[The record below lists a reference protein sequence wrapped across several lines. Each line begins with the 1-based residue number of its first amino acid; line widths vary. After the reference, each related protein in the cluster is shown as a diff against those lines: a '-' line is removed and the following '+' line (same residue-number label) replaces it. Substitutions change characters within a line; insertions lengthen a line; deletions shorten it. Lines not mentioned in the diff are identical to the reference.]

1 MSPSLAVAQPQ
12 APQSP
17 SAPPDATPASWYG
30 LAVLIV
36 VALYGVVD
44 RQVFV
49 LMAEPIRVNLGL
61 NDFQLGLLNGLGVSM
76 FAVVAGYPIGWLA
89 DRYDRRVVLA
99 CCIVVWSLAV
109 VACGMAQTF
118 SALFLASAMV
128 GAGEAGITPIMF
140 SMIPEM
146 FRNAKRQFANSLNM
160 VVGRLSTGLL
170 IAFCGLLSQIAD
182 ASRPYLPA
190 AMQGMENWRL
200 TFFWAALPAPL
211 FVLLLLWLPARSRA
225 VEARANE
232 PNADMAA
239 PPSDAAVARR
249 STPVSV
255 VAFWRAHAT
264 HLGAIFAALT
274 VSVMGLVAVSVWL
287 PVVAMR
293 QFGATPVE
301 VGNALGGAT
310 FVASAAG
317 LLFTVYGM
325 RWMAPRVG
333 GRLPVMALAVAC
345 ATSGLALL
353 LLPLATSSNGL
364 FIIYG
369 LHMTLLMMGLMT
381 YPTVLQ
387 DLAPAHLRARMFAI
401 FGVLGVVFPSLMP
414 PFIGA
419 LSDQFTQAPNGL
431 MLVTVVSGAV
441 LLVSSSAL
449 YLWGARGYEAIV
461 RAAAEAA

>member
-1 MSPSLAVAQPQ
+1 MKQ
-12 APQSP
+12 
-17 SAPPDATPASWYG
+17 PDATTASWYG

-49 LMAEPIRVNLGL
+49 LMAEPIRVNMGL
-61 NDFQLGLLNGLGVSM
+61 SDFQLGLLNGLGVSL
-76 FAVVAGYPIGWLA
+76 FAAVAGYPIGWLA

-109 VACGMAQTF
+109 VACGLAEGFT
-118 SALFLASAMV
+118 ALFLASAMV

-140 SMIPEM
+140 SLIPEM

-160 VVGRLSTGLL
+160 VVGRLGVGLV

-190 AMQGMENWRL
+190 AMQDMENWRL

-211 FVLLLLWLPARSRA
+211 FVLLLLWLPVKGRA
-225 VEARANE
+225 TV
-232 PNADMAA
+232 PSGLLAA
-239 PPSDAAVARR
+239 ESQTSTGMPPGLGIAAY
-249 STPVSV
+249 
-255 VAFWRAHAT
+255 WRAHGAN
-264 HLGAIFAALT
+264 LGAIFAALT
-274 VSVMGLVAVSVWL
+274 VSTMGLVAVAVWL

-293 QFGATPVE
+293 QFAVTPVQ
-301 VGNALGGAT
+301 VGNAMGLAT
-310 FVASAAG
+310 FVASAVG
-317 LLFTVYGM
+317 LLFTVFGM
-325 RWMAPRVG
+325 RWLAPRVG
-333 GRLPVMALAVAC
+333 ARLPVIALAVAC

-353 LLPLATSSNGL
+353 LLPLATSSDGL
-364 FIIYG
+364 FFIYG

-387 DLAPAHLRARMFAI
+387 DLSPAHLRARMVAI
-401 FGVLGVVFPSLMP
+401 FGVLAVVLPSLMP

-419 LSDQFTQAPNGL
+419 LSDQFKQAPNGL
-431 MLVTVVSGAV
+431 LMVTVASGAV
-441 LLVSSSAL
+441 LLVLSSAL
-449 YLWGARGYEAIV
+449 YLWGARDYEATV
-461 RAAAEAA
+461 KAAADAA